1 MHVALLSGEYPP
13 QVGGVG
19 DYTAHLAQA
28 LVAQGVR
35 VSIITGITGITGPPT
50 APHAPVNGAAGTVWR
65 VQSGW
70 GWQSWR
76 EVLAAVADL
85 APDVLHIQYQTG
97 AYGMH
102 PAINLLPRRLQAL
115 PSPLPV
121 CVTMHDLLEP
131 YLFPK
136 AHWLGMRQWVTRRL
150 VQDATVVIATNPA
163 DAARLGQLRPLP
175 ATPPAIIPIGSN
187 IAVAPPPAYQRDQWR
202 AQWGIAAHT
211 PVIAYFGLASPA
223 KGIATLLDALSLLP
237 DVTLLI
243 IGGAPDPQHPAF
255 AAQLQARLRA
265 LQASGRQII
274 TTGHIAPAH
283 VSAHLLAADV
293 VALPFTA
300 GASFRSGSLLA
311 ALAHGLPIVTT
322 HPSPDLP
329 PDYPVAFPRLIDGQ
343 NVVLVAPNDSAALA
357 HAVRRV
363 LSNSALRAQLGH
375 AAQQLAAHFTWPPI
389 AAQHQAIYARLCG

>member
-19 DYTAHLAQA
+19 DYTDQLAQA
-28 LVAQGVR
+28 LAAQGVR
-35 VSIITGITGITGPPT
+35 VSVITGAPA
-50 APHAPVNGAAGTVWR
+50 APHAPLTAQAGHVWR
-65 VQSGW
+65 VHSGW
-70 GWQSWR
+70 GWPSWR
-76 EVLAAVADL
+76 EVFAAVAAL

-102 PAINLLPRRLQAL
+102 PAINLLPHRLQAL
-115 PSPLPV
+115 PFTLPV

-150 VQDATVVIATNPA
+150 VQDATAVLATNPA
-163 DAARLGQLRPLP
+163 DAAALRQLRPAP
-175 ATPPAIIPIGSN
+175 ASPPAIIPIGTN
-187 IAVAPPPAYQRDQWR
+187 IAVAPPPAYQREAWR
-202 AQWGIAAHT
+202 AQWGLSAHT

-223 KGIATLLDALSLLP
+223 KGLSTLLDAVSLLP
-237 DVTLLI
+237 DAALLI

-255 AAQLQARLRA
+255 AAQLQARLQA

-274 TTGHIAPAH
+274 TTGHVAPPH

-293 VALPFTA
+293 VALPFAA

-311 ALAHGLPIVTT
+311 ALAHGQPIVTT
-322 HPSPDLP
+322 HPTAPPVSADIAPD
-329 PDYPVAFPRLIDGQ
+329 FPRLMDGQ
-343 NVVLVAPNDSAALA
+343 NVLLVAPHDSVALA
-357 HAVRRV
+357 HALRRV
-363 LSNSALRAQLGH
+363 LRDAALRAQLGH
-375 AAQQLAAHFTWPPI
+375 AAQQLAAHFTWPQI
-389 AAQHQAIYARLCG
+389 AAQHQALYARLCG